1 MAFRIHCVRDLEE
14 SFHPRRRGPSLLVY
28 MVRHVRPEPA
38 KVYRI
43 QPLAATPA
51 ACKPIV
57 RWYSPIINLDEFGRP
72 APASFA
78 FHHEKA
84 SEVLSVGSWPL
95 PSQPLLRGPPKTA
108 KALCGRFVHNPPDQR
123 QESRSVSQFTR
134 SRPEKQAERETP
146 GVPCGRGRELIG
158 GIYSTTCQS
167 SASMSACEASHPD
180 WMVPCAVFMVKYG
193 STWTSPP
200 LARANSRL

>member
-57 RWYSPIINLDEFGRP
+57 RWYSPIINLDEFGWQ

-123 QESRSVSQFTR
+123 QESRSVLQFTR
-134 SRPEKQAERETP
+134 SRHEKQAGNKGATGCPAAPTWISVQGPTP
-146 GVPCGRGRELIG
+146 QYPCGRNPLHLFAFRPEYPFTSGFR
-158 GIYSTTCQS
+158 S
-167 SASMSACEASHPD
+167 SAM
-180 WMVPCAVFMVKYG
+180 W
-193 STWTSPP
+193 
-200 LARANSRL
+200 